1 LLELALVRVVMETP
15 RVMSCAGAC
24 WGAVVSGGKRRKA
37 LYISPSA
44 VSETHE
50 SWRNRFGALGV
61 TCETLPS
68 FFFDRNA
75 NWPDFDEDDT
85 ETCQARGA
93 FEGEGTSYP
102 YLDQPTQKKLQRA
115 DVFLATPA
123 TFYALTKA
131 ATRCD
136 GNEALFLNQILH
148 DIRLVMLDDAHLMD
162 GCFEAAVALLKM
174 MDGTVPRFAVCAS
187 SVDFASVTALGRW
200 LDFLPRV
207 DATQTA
213 GPNANV
219 TSTTPGW
226 NVACA
231 SMPTLVKRF
240 GNEHRAVPVAVE
252 VVGFEIPWAKTEFAF
267 DKALDEKIAGVVTS
281 KRFAKVRLIFP
292 KSQHCV
298 PIQY

>member
-1 LLELALVRVVMETP
+1 MIVQQPFGTTGHRSTKVIFGAAALGGMSRSRADATLETVL
-15 RVMSCAGAC
+15 
-24 WGAVVSGGKRRKA
+24 
-37 LYISPSA
+37 
-44 VSETHE
+44 
-50 SWRNRFGALGV
+50 RFGVNHIDTAAGYGAS
-61 TCETLPS
+61 E
-68 FFFDRNA
+68 DRLA
-75 NWPDFDEDDT
+75 PF
-85 ETCQARGA
+85 
-93 FEGEGTSYP
+93 
-102 YLDQPTQKKLQRA
+102 LQDHRA

-162 GCFEAAVALLKM
+162 DCFEAAVALLKM

-281 KRFAKVRLIFP
+281 KRFAKVRLVFP